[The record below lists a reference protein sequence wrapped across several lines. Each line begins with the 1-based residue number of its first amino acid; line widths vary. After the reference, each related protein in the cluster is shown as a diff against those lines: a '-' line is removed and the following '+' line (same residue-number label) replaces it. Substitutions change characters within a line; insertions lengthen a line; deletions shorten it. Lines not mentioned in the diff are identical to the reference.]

1 MGWYSNVPV
10 HAKEAQK

>member
-10 HAKEAQK
+10 HAKEAHR